1 MKEVATNSDIKNL
14 IVDVSEEIRAKNI
27 LKFAHTTLDINDIE
41 YSSKDIIYCN
51 FLEYSNQYQ
60 LLIFSNS
67 FKYMIIE
74 LLNYEDTISEESS
87 DLLIFKLYIS
97 KTFFVVYKN
106 LKLYVYQTLN
116 QEYSKDELLSYIHK
130 NFNINISVVRELDN
144 TKLNKI
150 TQSIDI
156 NNIVSSFSNI
166 NKKNNKNFILY
177 LLYLFICMFCTII
190 YKNYESDIFKDNQLK
205 KINND
210 KKEYLKISKKLSFK
224 AFEPDYKKI
233 ISSAKKYNLKINS
246 LNYNSKSIN
255 IEVSTKK
262 KASIYLFLNE
272 YKDFLLGNSIVKNDS
287 MNIYLSTI
295 NVKIN

>member
-166 NKKNNKNFILY
+166 NKKNNKIFILY
-177 LLYLFICMFCTII
+177 LLYLFICIFSTII

-224 AFEPDYKKI
+224 AFEPDYKKL